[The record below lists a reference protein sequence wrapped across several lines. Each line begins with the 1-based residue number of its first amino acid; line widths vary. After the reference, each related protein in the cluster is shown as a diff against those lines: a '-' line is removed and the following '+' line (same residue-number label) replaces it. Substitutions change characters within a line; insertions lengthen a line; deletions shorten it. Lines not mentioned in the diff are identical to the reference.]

1 MMKKPWTAI
10 LLAAILLLSSG
21 CGSSPAGSS
30 QGDASSGGS
39 TAAANAVSADEIDME
54 FSSRDLDVGYD
65 ESTAVKITLSGE
77 RKGPARSERRVHFLR
92 GPRGAVHPLGR

>member
-65 ESTAVKITLSGE
+65 ESTAVKITLSGDTVSLSGSGASYADGVKMCI
-77 RKGPARSERRVHFLR
+77 RDRSS
-92 GPRGAVHPLGR
+92 